1 MELTR
6 QQLSRLNSYLKNN
19 NIMNKKNQVIK
30 VLDVW
35 KNEDGFYCFEVLE
48 KNETGEIFAEMHR
61 GRNFFIEMRAIF

>member
-19 NIMNKKNQVIK
+19 NIMNKKNQIIK

-48 KNETGEIFAEMHR
+48 KNESGEIFAELHR
-61 GRNFFIEMRAIF
+61 SSKNILEVL